1 MFIFGSW
8 SNIGDIMMLDD
19 EQMQAAYGTDK
30 MGALQLF
37 FQCCLFMGIIT
48 VYYAF
53 KRSRAMAA
61 LHLNV
66 RCSPKVRISVRSHS
80 LLSASANSILSYLSD
95 RRWCI
100 IVEPVGSEPAA
111 TAPEVTLLGKICSCG
126 GLKLYQ

>member
-1 MFIFGSW
+1 
-8 SNIGDIMMLDD
+8 
-19 EQMQAAYGTDK
+19 
-30 MGALQLF
+30 
-37 FQCCLFMGIIT
+37 MGIIT

-80 LLSASANSILSYLSD
+80 LFSANANSILSDIISD

-100 IVEPVGSEPAA
+100 IVEPAGGEPAA

-126 GLKLYQ
+126 GLEVVPVAEKKNKRKTSFNSARKALVSKTVAIMKRSWIALVFSIS